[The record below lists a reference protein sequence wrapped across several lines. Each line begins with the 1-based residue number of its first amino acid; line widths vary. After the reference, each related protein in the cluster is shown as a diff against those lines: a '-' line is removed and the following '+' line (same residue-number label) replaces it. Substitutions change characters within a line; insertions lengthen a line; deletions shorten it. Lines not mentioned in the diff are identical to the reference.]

1 MILQS
6 LWQGLENSALA
17 QSIAMGEWAFPII
30 ETFHVI
36 AITTVVGTIAIMDL
50 RLLGLT
56 SAKWSM
62 ISVEKDTLKLT
73 WMAFVVAVITGMLMF
88 ISKAT
93 TYMVNPY
100 FLWKMFLILAAGINM
115 AIFQTGVRKTAG
127 SWDSNVA
134 AIPMATKVAASLSLI
149 FWVIVVFCGRF
160 IGFTLGVYIP
170 EF

>member
-6 LWQGLENSALA
+6 FWQSLENSGLA

-50 RLLGLT
+50 KLLGLT
-56 SAKWSM
+56 SPKWSM

-73 WMAFVVAVITGMLMF
+73 WMAFVVAVITGLLMF

-100 FLWKMFLILAAGINM
+100 FIWKMFLILAAGINM
-115 AIFQTGVRKTAG
+115 AIFHRGVWQNVA

-134 AIPMATKVAASLSLI
+134 AIPANAKVAAVLSLV
-149 FWVIVVFCGRF
+149 FWIIVVFCGRF
-160 IGFTLGVYIP
+160 IGFTLGAYIP
-170 EF
+170 SM

>member
-6 LWQGLENSALA
+6 FWQSLENSGLA
-17 QSIAMGEWAFPII
+17 QSIASGEWAFPII

-50 RLLGLT
+50 KLLGLT
-56 SAKWSM
+56 SPKWTM

-73 WMAFVVAVITGMLMF
+73 WIAFVFAVITGVLMF

-100 FLWKMFLILAAGINM
+100 FIWKMFLILAAGINM
-115 AIFQTGVRKTAG
+115 GIFHRGVWKSVNQWNSGA
-127 SWDSNVA
+127 V
-134 AIPMATKVAASLSLI
+134 AIPAGAKIAASLSLA

-160 IGFTLGVYIP
+160 IGFTLGVYVP
-170 EF
+170 NF